1 MLEIIFT
8 VEVLSVIITILAVV
22 ITYFVEEKKIK
33 EFVDDYSREFKTVGK
48 ILRLVGDNYNID
60 EIEILLKALE
70 ESGKLDDFTGDIEE
84 GIKEELRDIKKD

>member
-1 MLEIIFT
+1 MFEIIFT
-8 VEVLSVIITILAVV
+8 VEVLSVVITILAVV

-84 GIKEELRDIKKD
+84 GIKEELSEIKKE

>member
-33 EFVDDYSREFKTVGK
+33 EFAENYQREFKTVGK

-70 ESGKLDDFTGDIEE
+70 ESGKLDEFTFDIEE
-84 GIKEELRDIKKD
+84 GIKEELSEIKKE

>member
-22 ITYFVEEKKIK
+22 VTYFVEEKKIK

>member
-22 ITYFVEEKKIK
+22 LTYFIEEKKIK
-33 EFVDDYSREFKTVGK
+33 ELVKDYQREFKTAGK
-48 ILRLVGDNYNID
+48 ILRLIGDNYNID

-70 ESGKLDDFTGDIEE
+70 ESGKLDEFTGDIEE
-84 GIKEELRDIKKD
+84 GIKEELSDIKKD